1 MFTLTIIESWIF
13 IQSPFLT
20 LHSQSSQGTC
30 GYCPWS
36 YTALCPVARISMY
49 MARWGRWMAALVLVE
64 KMILSWR
71 SEISTESVCTT
82 LPSVR
87 KVWAW
92 VARWNLTRWDI
103 TWENIISYHIV
114 SYRIVSYRIIS
125 YHIIS
130 YHIVSYR
137 IVSYRIVSYHIISY
151 IISYRIVSYRIVSY
165 HIISYHISYHII
177 SYRIVS
183 YHIIYHVV
191 SYRIVSYCTVSYRII
206 AYHITS
212 YRIIWYI
219 VSYRPSIFAGFCKD
233 TLVCYCIQRN
243 VGRFLY
249 TLMILWST
257 HRALR
262 LILDPRQ

>member
-125 YHIIS
+125 YHII
-130 YHIVSYR
+130 
-137 IVSYRIVSYHIISY
+137 
-151 IISYRIVSYRIVSY
+151 
-165 HIISYHISYHII
+165 YHII